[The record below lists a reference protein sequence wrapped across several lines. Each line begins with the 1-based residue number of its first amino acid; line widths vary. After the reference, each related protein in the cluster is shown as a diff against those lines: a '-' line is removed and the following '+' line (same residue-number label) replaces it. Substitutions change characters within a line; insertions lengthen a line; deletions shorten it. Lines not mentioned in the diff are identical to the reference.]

1 MSTLVIHAPRQKVQP
16 GGYWKSFER
25 IFELSVGFGYAI
37 ASTLFAQLNPGDGV
51 VLLDKD
57 KRLRAEGKLV
67 KLEPAGKAGNG
78 VARYDVHIGNLK
90 MVPYKPES
98 LNRNGVAVI

>member
-1 MSTLVIHAPRQKVQP
+1 MSTLVINAPKAKVIQES
-16 GGYWKSFER
+16 KQSFEAT
-25 IFELSVGFGYAI
+25 FASGVGDGYAI
-37 ASTLFAQLNPGDGV
+37 AKSLFGQVSTGSGV

-57 KRLRAEGKLV
+57 QEKRAEGTLV
-67 KLEPAGKAGNG
+67 QLVPTEKTGNG
-78 VARYDVHIGNLK
+78 IQRYNVHIRNLK

>member
-1 MSTLVIHAPRQKVQP
+1 MSTLVINAPKAKVEQTRAQ
-16 GGYWKSFER
+16 SFEAT
-25 IFELSVGFGYAI
+25 FASGVGDGYAI
-37 ASTLFAQLNPGDGV
+37 TKILFAQLSAGCGV

-57 KRLRAEGKLV
+57 QGKRAEGTLV
-67 KLEPAGKAGNG
+67 QLVPTEKTENG
-78 VARYDVHIGNLK
+78 IQRYDVHIKNLK